1 MRKWGSALTKRT
13 ECFRF
18 GWFSLI
24 QSQGSVVG
32 WGLSVYLWEVGFL
45 GLCQFPPPPPVNN
58 TSYAGCAPYVYT
70 TYNEVNQHPIDSRWP
85 TLPRA
90 WRKDLDMRM
99 LNHVFGEGPTCFHNQ
114 RSLSRVLKSAVLS
127 CDWIW
132 LDVIDKFGIHQ
143 MGYHNNTFGLNSQTV
158 KF

>member
-1 MRKWGSALTKRT
+1 MFSIRMVQSDPISGVRRWLRSVCLPLGSGIPWAVP
-13 ECFRF
+13 
-18 GWFSLI
+18 I
-24 QSQGSVVG
+24 
-32 WGLSVYLWEVGFL
+32 
-45 GLCQFPPPPPVNN
+45 PPPPVNN